1 MAYPLPDQA
10 AIAVEPMQP
19 RKFGPLD
26 RPEARSTVL
35 VIVTATPAAD
45 TVRSYLAAGE
55 AALGQLDRLLGQLEQ
70 ALWAA
75 GQHWAALGRITV
87 EPLEKP

>member
-1 MAYPLPDQA
+1 M
-10 AIAVEPMQP
+10 EP

-26 RPEARSTVL
+26 RPEARTTVV
-35 VIVTATPAAD
+35 VIVTATPAAE
-45 TVRSYLAAGE
+45 TVRRHLEAAE
-55 AALGQLDRLLGQLEQ
+55 AALDQPDGLLAQLEQ